1 NRWTIFTGTRL
12 GQAEESRTAR
22 SACGNINSVTTKRTA
37 TRSGNVTA
45 VTTKRTVTRY
55 GNITAV
61 TTKGTVTRYGNINA
75 VTVKRTATRC
85 STTNAVT
92 TKRTATFSTKEARY
106 PKCRTRG
113 PLTFLRPKKVPHTRR
128 RKTLSSLPR
137 TA

>member
-1 NRWTIFTGTRL
+1 HPSASRATPTRRL
-12 GQAEESRTAR
+12 SDQQKR
-22 SACGNINSVTTKRTA
+22 SAK
-37 TRSGNVTA
+37 RSGNETA

-61 TTKGTVTRYGNINA
+61 TTKGTATRYGNINAVTVKRTATRCSTTSA